1 MLKIKDNIDLKELE
15 KFGFKKHK
23 KAYYRCK
30 RNDYIKNLKNGY
42 IEISNDTRLISQDGI
57 EFLRVDEIEYQN
69 TLYDLIEAGY
79 VEKVEERI
87 SNENNFISQ

>member
-1 MLKIKDNIDLKELE
+1 MLKIKNNVDLKELE
-15 KFGFKKHK
+15 NFGFKKHT

-42 IEISNDTRLISQDGI
+42 IEISNDTRWISQDGI

-69 TLYDLIEAGY
+69 TLYDLIKAY
-79 VEKVEERI
+79 LVEKVEG
-87 SNENNFISQ
+87 

>member
-1 MLKIKDNIDLKELE
+1 MLKIKNNVDLKELE
-15 KFGFKKHK
+15 NFGFKKHT

-42 IEISNDTRLISQDGI
+42 IEISNDTRWISQDGI

-69 TLYDLIEAGY
+69 TLYDLIKADL
-79 VEKVEERI
+79 VEKVEG
-87 SNENNFISQ
+87 

>member
-1 MLKIKDNIDLKELE
+1 MLKIVDNIDLKELE

-42 IEISNDTRLISQDGI
+42 IEISNDTRWINQDGI
-57 EFLRVDEIEYQN
+57 EFLRADEIEYQN
-69 TLYDLIEAGY
+69 ILYDLIEAGY
-79 VEKVEERI
+79 VEKVEE
-87 SNENNFISQ
+87 E